1 MHVAGEHDGAAAR
14 DRLEELL
21 DAAPAAALVR
31 PAAEAPA
38 PARRVRRGEGAVR
51 DEEHVARVRVGLD
64 LAREGEEVHRLEV
77 AEDPAVVVH
86 AEGEEREGDRRAD
99 LAREELVEPAEGD
112 AARAGGA
119 AVVVVADD
127 REERQARGEGAADGG
142 EAVVEHPAVVAV
154 VVAVAL
160 HEVAELQDEARGG
173 VRGGELRAGGDER
186 SAASA
191 GGPHLAVAAELLV
204 LDLRVAVGL
213 VVVRVVDRLRRGVEV
228 RVAEDGDRVG
238 PAPGALDVAP
248 RGQIDWRGR
257 GFRGVGGGRKK
268 RGGGNQGEDRSSHGT

>member
-1 MHVAGEHDGAAAR
+1 M
-14 DRLEELL
+14 
-21 DAAPAAALVR
+21 
-31 PAAEAPA
+31 
-38 PARRVRRGEGAVR
+38 R

-99 LAREELVEPAEGD
+99 LAREEFVEPAEGD

-119 AVVVVADD
+119 AVVVVAED

-142 EAVVEHPAVVAV
+142 ETVVEHPAVVAV

-186 SAASA
+186 LAASA

-213 VVVRVVDRLRRGVEV
+213 VVVRMVDRLRRRVEV
-228 RVAEDGDRVG
+228 RVAEDGDRVRT
-238 PAPGALDVAP
+238 APGALRVAP
-248 RGQIDWRGR
+248 GGKFGGCGR
-257 GFRGVGGGRKK
+257 GFRGVGGRRKK
-268 RGGGNQGEDRSSHGT
+268 RGGGNQGEDRSFHGT